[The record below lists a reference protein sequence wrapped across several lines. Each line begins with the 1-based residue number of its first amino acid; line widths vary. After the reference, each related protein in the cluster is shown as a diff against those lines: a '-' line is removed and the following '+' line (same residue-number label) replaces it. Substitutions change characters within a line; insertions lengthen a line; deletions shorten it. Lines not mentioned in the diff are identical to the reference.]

1 MDTVGAMN
9 KNTYSAKKIGM
20 KTKFL
25 TIAMLGVLPLAGCT
39 SSGFTGLTDG
49 MEVSSTYKPTQQ
61 ATYSSAY
68 QTKSL
73 APITAGPT
81 RLGQPQKLPMI
92 SETQQTMGQPT
103 SQPTR
108 MASVGSI
115 INGGS
120 LLQPQAYGAV
130 EDTEES
136 RAEQRIAR
144 LFRTIKHGTCKNG
157 WGMQAQKL
165 DHYRYTPGDPYYI
178 EIRMRNTP
186 PLPIGHTYTAYGR
199 LDAQGNKLDEHL
211 VMLAPV
217 GGFAGAGIAGAIP
230 MPSRMMPQRSDCN
243 EKPKAAYRVSLS
255 AVQYEKLLA
264 EVKQAK
270 IDKPKY
276 HLFAYNCNHFT
287 SRISESVGIK
297 TPSNKYTSSLIYMYD
312 IIKENEGWDYK
323 RERG

>member
-9 KNTYSAKKIGM
+9 TKIFSAWKVRA

-25 TIAMLGVLPLAGCT
+25 TIAILGALPLAGCT
-39 SSGFTGLTDG
+39 SSGLSGLTDG
-49 MEVSSTYKPTQQ
+49 MEASSSYKPAQQ
-61 ATYSSAY
+61 ATYSSSY
-68 QTKSL
+68 QTRSL
-73 APITAGPT
+73 APIAAEPT
-81 RLGQPQKLPMI
+81 KLGQPRKLPMGPATNQ
-92 SETQQTMGQPT
+92 SMGQPT
-103 SQPTR
+103 T
-108 MASVGSI
+108 MASIDGTVNDSPTM
-115 INGGS
+115 
-120 LLQPQAYGAV
+120 QPQAYGTM
-130 EDTEES
+130 ENTEES

-144 LFRTIKHGTCKNG
+144 LFPTIKHGTCKNG

-165 DHYRYTPGDPYYI
+165 DHYRYTPGDRYYI

-211 VMLAPV
+211 VMLAPI

-230 MPSRMMPQRSDCN
+230 MPSRMMPQKSDCN
-243 EKPKAAYRVSLS
+243 GKPKAAYRVSLN
-255 AVQYEKLLA
+255 AVQYEKLLV

-270 IDKPKY
+270 IDRPKY

-323 RERG
+323 RDRG

>member
-1 MDTVGAMN
+1 MDTFGAMN
-9 KNTYSAKKIGM
+9 KNTFSAWKIHA
-20 KTKFL
+20 KTRFL
-25 TIAMLGVLPLAGCT
+25 TIALLGVLPLAGCT
-39 SSGFTGLTDG
+39 SSGLTGLTDG
-49 MEVSSTYKPTQQ
+49 MEASSSYKPSQQ
-61 ATYSSAY
+61 ATYSSTY
-68 QTKSL
+68 QTKTL
-73 APITAGPT
+73 APIAAGPT
-81 RLGQPQKLPMI
+81 NLGPPRKLPM
-92 SETQQTMGQPT
+92 SQPANQHMGQPM
-103 SQPTR
+103 R
-108 MASVGSI
+108 MASVNGAMHDGS
-115 INGGS
+115 S
-120 LLQPQAYGAV
+120 MQPQAYGTI
-130 EDTEES
+130 EQSEET

-144 LFRTIKHGTCKNG
+144 LFPTIKHGTCKNG
-157 WGMQAQKL
+157 WGIQAQKL
-165 DHYRYTPGDPYYI
+165 DHNRYNPGDPYYI

-199 LDAQGNKLDEHL
+199 LDARGNKLDEHL

-230 MPSRMMPQRSDCN
+230 MPSRMMPQKNDCN
-243 EKPKAAYRVSLS
+243 AKPKAAYRVSLS
-255 AVQYEKLLA
+255 AVQYEKLLM

-276 HLFAYNCNHFT
+276 HLFVYNCNHFT

>member
-9 KNTYSAKKIGM
+9 KNTFSTRKARAK
-20 KTKFL
+20 TRFL
-25 TIAMLGVLPLAGCT
+25 TIAILGILPLAGCT
-39 SSGFTGLTDG
+39 SSGMSGLTDG
-49 MEVSSTYKPTQQ
+49 MEASSSSYKPTQQ
-61 ATYSSAY
+61 ATYSSSY
-68 QTKSL
+68 QTKTL
-73 APITAGPT
+73 APIAAGPT
-81 RLGQPQKLPMI
+81 ELGQPRKLPMRQPLD
-92 SETQQTMGQPT
+92 QQMK
-103 SQPTR
+103 
-108 MASVGSI
+108 MASVDGTMNDGSAI
-115 INGGS
+115 
-120 LLQPQAYGAV
+120 QPQAFGTI
-130 EDTEES
+130 EDTEET

-230 MPSRMMPQRSDCN
+230 MPSRMMPQRNDCN

-255 AVQYEKLLA
+255 AVQYEKLLV